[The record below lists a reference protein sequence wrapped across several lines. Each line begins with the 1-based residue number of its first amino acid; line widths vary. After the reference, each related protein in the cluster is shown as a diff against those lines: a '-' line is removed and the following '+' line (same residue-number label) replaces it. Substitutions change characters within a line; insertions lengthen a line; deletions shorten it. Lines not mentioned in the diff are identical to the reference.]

1 MENRTD
7 PVEIIARVG
16 GTDPQRA
23 LEVWVHLASR
33 AGWKVTPLADEVLR
47 SAPTECGVVEVEGLR
62 YRVHV
67 GPRVR
72 HLLMEVVNGQM
83 TQRAILNT
91 AAWAEPVVSPES
103 APTFLDG

>member
-1 MENRTD
+1 MEDRTD

-23 LEVWVHLASR
+23 LEVWAHLAIR
-33 AGWKVTPLADEVLR
+33 AGWNVTPVADAGPP

-72 HLLMEVVNGQM
+72 HLLMEVVDGQM
-83 TQRAILNT
+83 TQRAILNA
-91 AAWAEPVVSPES
+91 AAWAEPEVSPQS
-103 APTFLDG
+103 APTFLEG